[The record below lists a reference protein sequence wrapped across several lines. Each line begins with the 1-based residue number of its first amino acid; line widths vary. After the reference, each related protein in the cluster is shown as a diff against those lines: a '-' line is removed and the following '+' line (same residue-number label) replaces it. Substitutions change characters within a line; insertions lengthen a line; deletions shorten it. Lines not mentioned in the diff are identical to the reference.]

1 MPSAF
6 FTYVKFF
13 LKYETFRTK
22 SILLP
27 IIVYEKFRIPMTNEI
42 RPTEAELEILQILW
56 KKGPSTVR
64 EVNDLLNEDQ
74 DKATGYTTTLK
85 LMQIMFEKG
94 LLRRDDSQRTHVYT
108 AEVREGKIQN
118 ALLDRFLHAAYKGS
132 ASKLALH
139 LLGNHKTTP
148 DELAEIK
155 ALIDQ
160 LEKNKPV

>member
-1 MPSAF
+1 MMM
-6 FTYVKFF
+6 KDN
-13 LKYETFRTK
+13 
-22 SILLP
+22 IQ
-27 IIVYEKFRIPMTNEI
+27 
-42 RPTEAELEILQILW
+42 PTQAELEILQILW

-64 EVNDLLNEDQ
+64 EVNEILNDSQE
-74 DKATGYTTTLK
+74 KSIGYTTTLK
-85 LMQIMFEKG
+85 IMQIMFEKN
-94 LLRRDDSQRTHVYT
+94 LLSRNDSQRTHVYA
-108 AEVREGKIQN
+108 AEVREGNIQS

-160 LEKNKPV
+160 LEKNKPS